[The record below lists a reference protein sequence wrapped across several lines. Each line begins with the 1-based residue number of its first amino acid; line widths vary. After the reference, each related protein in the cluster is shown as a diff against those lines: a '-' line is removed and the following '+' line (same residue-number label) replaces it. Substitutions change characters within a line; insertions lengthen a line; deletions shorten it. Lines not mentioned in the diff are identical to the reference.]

1 MKCTKCGAELS
12 GKFCTVCG
20 TPAPQQEMP
29 QPVAEPIQYNPAPQQ
44 ETPQPTAEPMQYN
57 PAPQQEAPQP
67 VVEPA
72 QYNPE
77 PQQEVSQP
85 IVEPAQYNPVP
96 QQTQQPAQQYVSPT
110 QGRDF
115 SQQYQNRYGSN
126 PVNQGGYTGQQYTN
140 QPNNVTAP
148 QQKKSIST
156 GKIVA
161 LVLGIVGGVFL
172 LLCIIIGVVACN
184 VVNTVGDIA
193 DNTYDIIDD
202 YYDYYYD
209 YGYDLDDFMSNE
221 NVEADTENMITC
233 GGEYRFVD

>member
-1 MKCTKCGAELS
+1 MKCTKCGAEVN
-12 GKFCTVCG
+12 GKFCTLCG
-20 TPAPQQEMP
+20 TPANAQPQTEAP
-29 QPVAEPIQYNPAPQQ
+29 QPVV
-44 ETPQPTAEPMQYN
+44 EPMQYN

-67 VVEPA
+67 VVEPM
-72 QYNPE
+72 QYNSA
-77 PQQEVSQP
+77 PQQAP
-85 IVEPAQYNPVP
+85 
-96 QQTQQPAQQYVSPT
+96 QPAQQYVSPT

-148 QQKKSIST
+148 QQKKSMST

-193 DNTYDIIDD
+193 DNTYDIFDD

>member
-29 QPVAEPIQYNPAPQQ
+29 QPA
-44 ETPQPTAEPMQYN
+44 
-57 PAPQQEAPQP
+57 
-67 VVEPA
+67 VEP
-72 QYNPE
+72 
-77 PQQEVSQP
+77 V
-85 IVEPAQYNPVP
+85 QYNPVP

-148 QQKKSIST
+148 QQKKSMST

-193 DNTYDIIDD
+193 DNTYDIFDD
-202 YYDYYYD
+202 YYDDYYDDYDDYYD
-209 YGYDLDDFMSNE
+209 YGYDLDDFMSNG
-221 NVEADTENMITC
+221 NVENNAENMITC
-233 GGEYRFVD
+233 GGDYKFVD

>member
-1 MKCTKCGAELS
+1 MKCTKCGAEVN
-12 GKFCTVCG
+12 GKFCTLCG
-20 TPAPQQEMP
+20 TPANAQPQQEAP
-29 QPVAEPIQYNPAPQQ
+29 QPV
-44 ETPQPTAEPMQYN
+44 AEPMQYN

-67 VVEPA
+67 VVEPM
-72 QYNPE
+72 QYNPA
-77 PQQEVSQP
+77 PQHAP
-85 IVEPAQYNPVP
+85 
-96 QQTQQPAQQYVSPT
+96 QPAQQYAQPT

-115 SQQYQNRYGSN
+115 SQQYQSHYGGN

-140 QPNNVTAP
+140 QPNNAVP
-148 QQKKSIST
+148 QQKKSMST

-161 LVLGIVGGVFL
+161 LVLGIVGGVIL

-193 DNTYDIIDD
+193 DNTYDIFDD

-209 YGYDLDDFMSNE
+209 YGYDLDDFLSNE